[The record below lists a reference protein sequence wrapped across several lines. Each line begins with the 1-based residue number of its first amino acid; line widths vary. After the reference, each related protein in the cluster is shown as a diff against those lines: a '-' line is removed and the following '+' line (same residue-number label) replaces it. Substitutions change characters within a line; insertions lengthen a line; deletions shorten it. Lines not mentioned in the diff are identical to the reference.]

1 VRAHRRRRTDTAGK
15 CRQNYWKQRRKQIGR
30 SAPTKG
36 TIPAASSSSL
46 HQLVSNMRNQQENS
60 KRRQGGKKD
69 QRQANGMNR
78 DWEEKGTRTKQLR

>member
-36 TIPAASSSSL
+36 TIPAASSL
-46 HQLVSNMRNQQENS
+46 HQLVSNM
-60 KRRQGGKKD
+60 K
-69 QRQANGMNR
+69 NGEKPTRKLKEKARWKEGSTTSER
-78 DWEEKGTRTKQLR
+78 DE